1 MYCSPSW
8 RTRNMTCSLE
18 VASACSL
25 SCISLPFLT
34 RGYHSPKFVLT
45 SPGFFDSLLS
55 MCESPNNTSLNC
67 GAQTWL
73 GQERSI
79 LHICEGCQ
87 GKGLSRIWSFWV
99 VAGPAHQLLT
109 FPQHLWPRRRTGKRE
124 AEGPDKLPAQVGLWK
139 REYLVDYSVFT
150 KA

>member
-1 MYCSPSW
+1 MYWSP
-8 RTRNMTCSLE
+8 RLRIRNMTCSLE

-25 SCISLPFLT
+25 SCISLPLLT
-34 RGYHSPKFVLT
+34 RGYHSPKFVLIF
-45 SPGFFDSLLS
+45 PGFLDSLLS
-55 MCESPNNTSLNC
+55 MCESPNSNC

-79 LHICEGCQ
+79 LHICEGSQ
-87 GKGLSRIWSFWV
+87 GKDLSRIWSFWV
-99 VAGPAHQLLT
+99 VADPTHQLLT

-124 AEGPDKLPAQVGLWK
+124 VEGPDKLPAQVGLWK
-139 REYLVDYSVFT
+139 CEYLVDYSVFT